1 MEIDLVSVVQDLAE
15 SVKRVAVAQEKLLSI
30 AEEARKE
37 RTSLADQMK
46 KAFSRPLEEP
56 K

>member
-1 MEIDLVSVVQDLAE
+1 MTDWMELEKIA
-15 SVKRVAVAQEKLLSI
+15 RVLDRIAVAQEELLKI
-30 AEEARKE
+30 AQEARKE

-46 KAFSRPLEEP
+46 KAFQQPLQE